1 MWYMYTMEYFSA
13 VKKKK
18 KKNEIMPFCSNIDDL
33 EIIVSEVS
41 QRQISYDITYMWS
54 LIKNDTKELNYKTE
68 TSSQI
73 SKSNYSYHRE
83 SHGREG

>member
-33 EIIVSEVS
+33 EIIVKWGKSKTNIIWYYLYVES
-41 QRQISYDITYMWS
+41 NKKW
-54 LIKNDTKELNYKTE
+54 YKRT
-68 TSSQI
+68 
-73 SKSNYSYHRE
+73 
-83 SHGREG
+83 